1 MLTNHKTR
9 TSGYAE
15 ILLEAGLAEKGYL
28 RNCLSGKAFVKAIFN
43 LKATVEALDRLLIDV
58 FFEQKNTEI
67 HPQALLYFTQ
77 SM

>member
-58 FFEQKNTEI
+58 FVEQRNTEI
-67 HPQALLYFTQ
+67 HRQAPLEVIQ
-77 SM
+77 A